1 MYSITFCVQAWRFNH
16 VMKPWTRIHKTYF
29 NTYNTWSYLDSSFH
43 QVTNLFAIEE
53 QSLPQCVLS
62 EEEQCYVTP
71 RKSLATVIVLSSGN
85 PSQCDYGLFT
95 RCLICNNTLDFTK
108 ANAIQRNHQSS
119 RLEAQAWHTVMVKA
133 LAKRHIHTPTRAYAF
148 AFQALLE
155 PPLILF
161 ILLHL
166 HFLCHKNS

>member
-1 MYSITFCVQAWRFNH
+1 M
-16 VMKPWTRIHKTYF
+16 
-29 NTYNTWSYLDSSFH
+29 
-43 QVTNLFAIEE
+43 TNLFATEE
-53 QSLPQCVLS
+53 QTLPQCVLS
-62 EEEQCYVTP
+62 EEEQCYVIP
-71 RKSLATVIVLSSGN
+71 RKSLATVIVLSSAN

-119 RLEAQAWHTVMVKA
+119 RLETQSWHTVMVKA
-133 LAKRHIHTPTRAYAF
+133 LAKAHIHTPTRTYAF

-161 ILLHL
+161 IPLHL
-166 HFLCHKNS
+166 HFLPQKQLKLVKLCKDSLLVGAR